1 MKKIENQQKEMSPK
15 MGKQKT
21 KNESEHLCGAYNGVM
36 GKGSFTKTGDQFVC
50 LECGKTMPTLPEA
63 WVKTNPEGARLLLKG
78 QKSEGPKNP
87 VMIEAGKKSWET
99 RRKNAEAKAAQ
110 SKKSSKK
117 NVA

>member
-1 MKKIENQQKEMSPK
+1 

-21 KNESEHLCGAYNGVM
+21 KNEFEHLCGAYNGVM

-50 LECGKTMPTLPEA
+50 LECGKTIPALPEV
-63 WVKTNPEGARLLLKG
+63 WVKANPEGARLLLKG
-78 QKSEGPKNP
+78 QKNEGPKDP

-99 RRKNAEAKAAQ
+99 RRKNAEAKASQ
-110 SKKSSKK
+110 SKKSLKK